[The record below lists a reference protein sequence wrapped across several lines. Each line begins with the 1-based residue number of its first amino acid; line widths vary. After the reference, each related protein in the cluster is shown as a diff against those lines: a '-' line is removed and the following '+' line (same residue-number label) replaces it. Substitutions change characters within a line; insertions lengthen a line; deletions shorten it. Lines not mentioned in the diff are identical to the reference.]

1 MQGGS
6 HTNNR
11 ILRSAVRCK
20 CRLPR
25 HGVLHRSWQSWR
37 LLHLS
42 EVPRSA
48 VYSVHRVRHVHQK
61 STPRDWLSERATIVI
76 VRTHFA
82 CRRVLPSACMLSL
95 SLSMPLSLH
104 FILSAT
110 DEIQS
115 SCGTGGRARWA
126 FVGIVRCEPA
136 STRQRNASARL
147 RSEVRASC
155 ATSQQEQYKVLIIK
169 PTRRSSQWS
178 GTL

>member
-11 ILRSAVRCK
+11 ILRSAVRCN

-42 EVPRSA
+42 EVTRSA

-61 STPRDWLSERATIVI
+61 STPRDWLSERATTVI

-82 CRRVLPSACMLSL
+82 CRHVLPSACMLVQSL
-95 SLSMPLSLH
+95 SLSLH

-147 RSEVRASC
+147 RSEVRASY

-169 PTRRSSQWS
+169 PTRRPSQWS
-178 GTL
+178 SAL